1 VKPDKHA
8 RVTDVPDL
16 VAGLRHEVESRLRRQ
31 AASYYPERVEHGA
44 PEIVCTR
51 TIDRGFSLRFEF
63 TLNWADS
70 PATKVIA
77 KIRRDSV
84 NDAFDQLQQTATA
97 AALGRAEFEGL
108 ARAYRYFS
116 ANHAGL
122 GVVRPLD
129 YDEERNVLIVEHA
142 SGRDLGVLVAARD
155 PGCVKAFARCGR
167 WLRLFH
173 HDLHS
178 SRLRTWSPS
187 EVHELMNKRGRPL
200 IDRGV
205 PLRVLD
211 PLLASLEKLAATMQS
226 QPVRWSTL
234 HGDYKLKHVWAT
246 PDGVQALDFGN
257 THEGDCCRDVAAFLV
272 EILLLRLG
280 NPLAD
285 VRRVTSYADAFLE
298 EYFQGPIDPV
308 LPVYV
313 IECLLKKW
321 HRRLGAWSGG
331 KSNPMYVRFQ
341 RSLSLMGTG
350 GLLNRT
356 IVDRWFVAR
365 LQEWMERA
373 SVA

>member
-1 VKPDKHA
+1 VKPLKA
-8 RVTDVPDL
+8 RVSDGPDL
-16 VAGLRHEVESRLRRQ
+16 VAGLRHDVENRLRGQ
-31 AASYYPERVEHGA
+31 ATAYYPERAGQGL

-51 TIDRGFSLRFEF
+51 SIDRGFSLRFEF
-63 TLNWADS
+63 TLNWADGS
-70 PATKVIA
+70 TARVIA

-84 NDAFDQLQQTATA
+84 NDAFDQFQQTATA
-97 AALGRAEFEGL
+97 AALGRAEYDGL
-108 ARAYRYFS
+108 VRAYRYFTTG
-116 ANHAGL
+116 HVGL

-129 YDEERNVLIVEHA
+129 YDAERNVLIVEHA
-142 SGRDLGVLVAARD
+142 AGRDLGVLVAARD
-155 PGCVKAFARCGR
+155 PGCTKAFARCGR

-187 EVHELMNKRGRPL
+187 EIHELMNRRGRPL

-211 PLLASLEKLAATMQS
+211 PFRAGLEKLAAS
-226 QPVRWSTL
+226 LPAQPVTWSTL
-234 HGDYKLKHVWAT
+234 HGDYKLKHIWAT
-246 PDGVQALDFGN
+246 PDGMQALDFGN

-285 VRRVTSYADAFLE
+285 LKRVASYSDAFLE
-298 EYFQGPIDPV
+298 EYYQGPIDPV
-308 LPVYV
+308 LPIYV

-331 KSNPMYVRFQ
+331 KSNPLYVRFQ
-341 RSLSLMGTG
+341 RSLSLLGTG

-365 LQEWMERA
+365 LHEWTERA
-373 SVA
+373 RVA